1 MKGFGRIYSRGM
13 LAFVVYLF
21 FAVSY
26 FAVSDLTRSDVIA
39 AEATASDSQT
49 VKAGIFSFDGYHMK
63 DADGHLSGYGIEFL
77 DLVSEYS
84 HLNFEYTGYDK
95 SWNDM
100 LDM

>member
-63 DADGHLSGYGIEFL
+63 DAVICPAM
-77 DLVSEYS
+77 V
-84 HLNFEYTGYDK
+84 LNF
-95 SWNDM
+95 WIWFRNIPI
-100 LDM
+100 